1 MAKLSDVLKE
11 LRNDIGGDII
21 QLTLCGPDGIGVAQ
35 ETIIPDKDMA
45 EMMTGRAT
53 MGLMA
58 SKKATDKLGLG
69 KYEDTIVTTEKAF
82 ILTKFIGDGS
92 YFIALS
98 VTRKATLGAIRML
111 LEDYSQKLWDAIP
124 R

>member
-1 MAKLSDVLKE
+1 MAKLNDVLKE
-11 LRNDIGGDII
+11 LRNEIGGDII
-21 QLTLCGPDGIGVAQ
+21 QLTVCGPDGIGVAQ
-35 ETIIPDKDMA
+35 ESIIPDKEMA

-58 SKKATDKLGLG
+58 AKKATDKLGLG
-69 KYEDTIVTTEKAF
+69 TYEDTIVTTEKAF

-92 YFIALS
+92 YFITLS
-98 VTRKATLGAIRML
+98 VTRKAILGSIRML
-111 LEDYSQKLWDAIP
+111 LEDYAPKLWDTIP